1 MCLLV
6 VFHRARPDAP
16 LIVAANRDEFLAR
29 PATAM
34 TVLRPEGPRIVGGRD
49 ELAGGTWLA
58 VNQHGVV
65 AGLTNVP
72 SGGTRDPSR
81 RSRGVLPLFL
91 ASHRDAPSAVKAF
104 RETFRPADFNPAWLL
119 VGDRDTLFYLDMS
132 RGDAPAVTQLPPG
145 LHILENR
152 ALGDESPKVDYVRA
166 ALAGT
171 ESRTGTEL
179 LERLREVLRD
189 HTIPPRPPYL
199 TRPIQTEAAC
209 VHAGP
214 YGTRSSTIVT
224 VGERLRVWFTDGP
237 PCTAPLREL
246 TEL

>member
-6 VFHRARPDAP
+6 VFHRTHPDAP

-29 PATAM
+29 PATTM
-34 TVLRPEGPRIVGGRD
+34 TVLRHDGPRIVGGRD

-58 VNQHGVV
+58 VNEHGVV

-91 ASHRDAPSAVKAF
+91 ASHPDAATAVKAF
-104 RETFRPADFNPAWLL
+104 RETFRPPDFNPAWLL
-119 VGDRDTLFYLDMS
+119 VGDRDALFYVDMS
-132 RGDAPAVTQLPPG
+132 RGEVPAVTPLPPG

-152 ALGDESPKVDYVRA
+152 ALGDQSPKVDYVRA
-166 ALAGT
+166 SLSGI
-171 ESRTGTEL
+171 ESRAGKEL
-179 LERLREVLRD
+179 VEGLHAVLRD

-199 TRPIQTEAAC
+199 ARPIETEAAC

-214 YGTRSSTIVT
+214 YGTRSSTIVI
-224 VGERLRVWFTDGP
+224 VGARLRLWFSDGP
-237 PCTAPLREL
+237 PCTAPLREA